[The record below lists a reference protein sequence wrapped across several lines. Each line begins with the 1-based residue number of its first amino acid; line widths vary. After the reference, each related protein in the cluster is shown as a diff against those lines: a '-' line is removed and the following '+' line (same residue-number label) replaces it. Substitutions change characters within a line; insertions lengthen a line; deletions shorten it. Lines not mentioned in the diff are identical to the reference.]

1 MNIQEGVYHKYSF
14 ALDIYILCVTF
25 NFSENKLRDVE
36 WFEEGQKSLGNLL
49 KNYINTGIAKNVI
62 VFIGDGMGISTMT
75 AARLLKA
82 QQQNRSLF
90 ETRLA
95 WEEFPNSAIVLVS
108 SSINTYLCSCN
119 LQCMVYEMIYK
130 NTS

>member
-1 MNIQEGVYHKYSF
+1 MITTF
-14 ALDIYILCVTF
+14 ALDIYILCVAF
-25 NFSENKLRDVE
+25 NFSENKLRDVD

-119 LQCMVYEMIYK
+119 LQCMVYEMVYK